1 MKKTN
6 MDQDVL
12 RRLKT
17 ALNLAAKR
25 LSAEASKGN
34 PASHISGTPENFAAR
49 HPNDKSVTPKRGEG
63 KHYNA
68 VLETGVGVVPRD
80 MAKTVENEH
89 PSLKTGATAYLP
101 KVRGYEGV
109 YDMGGVAPSAGN
121 FAPDGALIAAQEQGS
136 SQGSV
141 PTNMVRS
148 DSPDADH
155 GRFQGFKDSINGQG
169 ETGGKHVPIRGMG
182 KTHTS
187 NDDPLLDVSH
197 PASQLQWMDDGGRV
211 SPLGRIPTYDDGGE
225 TQEAPGQREL
235 DRDL

>member
-68 VLETGVGVVPRD
+68 VLETGEVVVPRD
-80 MAKTVENEH
+80 MAKTVENEN
-89 PSLKTGATAYLP
+89 PSLKHGPTSYLP
-101 KVRGYEGV
+101 RVRGV
-109 YDMGGVAPSAGN
+109 FDGGGIAPSAGITAN
-121 FAPDGALIAAQEQGS
+121 DGALVVAQEPGS

-141 PTNMVRS
+141 PQGMVRS

-155 GRFQGFKDSINGQG
+155 GRFAGFRNSIGTEAG
-169 ETGGKHVPIRGMG
+169 GGKHVPM
-182 KTHTS
+182 KVHTS

-197 PASQLQWMDDGGRV
+197 PASQLQWMDDGGEATEEDKT
-211 SPLGRIPTYDDGGE
+211 PLGRVGPSPE
-225 TQEAPGQREL
+225 EA
-235 DRDL
+235 